1 MTDLRCELQLEL
13 EISPTEAAIATP
25 HTISTNPRMLDSA
38 RIITPVTYRAMPEIP
53 SCAAGGQSI
62 NQAQ

>member
-1 MTDLRCELQLEL
+1 MTDLRCERQLES

-38 RIITPVTYRAMPEIP
+38 RIITPVTYWAMPEIP
-53 SCAAGGQSI
+53 SCAA
-62 NQAQ
+62 